1 MRGVQEVLAG
11 RYELLEVVGRGGM
24 GVVFRARDRV
34 LERVVAVKVLPAE
47 RAEDETFVARFER
60 EARAAAALN
69 HPNIAAVFDTG
80 HDGSTRFIVMEFVP
94 GSSLAERVRRD
105 GPLRPARAA
114 TIAAE
119 IAGALDAAHRAGIV
133 HRDVKPANMIVD
145 DDDAVKV
152 LDFGIARAASDSS
165 LTQTAM
171 VLGSAPYLAPEVARG
186 ERADARSDVYSLGCV
201 LYELLTGRPPF
212 TGEHAAAVLH
222 QQASATPRPPR
233 ELNARIP
240 KPLEGLVL
248 QMLAKSPRTRPQTA
262 RQVARTLLAH
272 AHGADPPAAP
282 PQGPPAAPTAPTRAI
297 RRRRPL
303 GGRTVALALLAAFV
317 CAGVAVVVLETSS
330 PRHRVGAARAA
341 HKSAVRP
348 DTAGAATPPTSTT
361 TQAPPP
367 ATTPPTSAPPT
378 IPSAA
383 AELTKLATQDLAA
396 GTIDQQAS
404 QQILARLQDILN
416 GNGNGSGNDAAH
428 KLEDF
433 SKQLDHLSQHGDIQP
448 AATPAITQAI
458 GNLRTALG
466 SAALPG
472 NDTAQNSPPGQAKA
486 HKPPKH

>member
-1 MRGVQEVLAG
+1 MPGVQEVLAG

-34 LERVVAVKVLPAE
+34 LGRVVAVKVLPAE

-80 HDGSTRFIVMEFVP
+80 HEGSTRFIVMELVS
-94 GSSLAERVRRD
+94 GSSLAARVRED

-114 TIAAE
+114 TIAAG
-119 IAGALDAAHRAGIV
+119 IAGALEAAHRAGII
-133 HRDVKPANMIVD
+133 HRDVKPANVIVD

-152 LDFGIARAASDSS
+152 LDFGIARAASDTS

-222 QQASATPRPPR
+222 QQTSVTPRAPR
-233 ELNARIP
+233 ELNPRIP
-240 KPLEGLVL
+240 RGLEGLLL
-248 QMLAKSPRTRPQTA
+248 QMLAKSPRARPQTA

-282 PQGPPAAPTAPTRAI
+282 PQDPPAAPTAPTRAL
-297 RRRRPL
+297 RRKRPL
-303 GGRTVALALLAAFV
+303 GRRAVALALLAALV
-317 CAGVAVVVLETSS
+317 CAGVVVLLLETSG
-330 PRHRVGAARAA
+330 PRHRVGAARTA
-341 HKSAVRP
+341 HKSAVRS
-348 DTAGAATPPTSTT
+348 DTARAATPPTSTT
-361 TQAPPP
+361 TQATPP
-367 ATTPPTSAPPT
+367 ASAPPT

-383 AELTKLATQDLAA
+383 ADLTRLAAQDVSA

-416 GNGNGSGNDAAH
+416 SYGNGNGNDTAH

-433 SKQLDHLSQHGDIQP
+433 SKQLEHLSQHGDIQP
-448 AATPAITQAI
+448 AAALAITQAI
-458 GNLRTALG
+458 GNLREALG
-466 SAALPG
+466 SAALAG
-472 NDTAQNSPPGQAKA
+472 NDTAQKPPPGQAKP

>member
-1 MRGVQEVLAG
+1 MPGVQEVLAG
-11 RYELLEVVGRGGM
+11 RYELLKVVGRGGM

-34 LERVVAVKVLPAE
+34 LGRVVAVKVLPAE
-47 RAEDETFVARFER
+47 RAQDETFIVRFER

-80 HDGSTRFIVMEFVP
+80 HEGSTRFIVMEFVP
-94 GSSLAERVRRD
+94 GSSLAERVRGD

-114 TIAAE
+114 TIAAG

-133 HRDVKPANMIVD
+133 HRDVKPANVIVD

-152 LDFGIARAASDSS
+152 LDFGIARAASDAS

-222 QQASATPRPPR
+222 QQASATPRAPR
-233 ELNARIP
+233 ELNPRIP
-240 KPLEGLVL
+240 KRLEGLVL
-248 QMLAKSPRTRPQTA
+248 QMLAKSPRARPQTA

-272 AHGADPPAAP
+272 ARGADPPAVP
-282 PQGPPAAPTAPTRAI
+282 PQDPPAAPTAPTRAI

-303 GGRTVALALLAAFV
+303 GGRTVALALLAALV
-317 CAGVAVVVLETSS
+317 CAGVAVVLLETSS

-341 HKSAVRP
+341 NKSVRP
-348 DTAGAATPPTSTT
+348 DIARAATPRTSTT

-367 ATTPPTSAPPT
+367 ATTTPASAPPT

-416 GNGNGSGNDAAH
+416 GYGNGNGNDTAH

-433 SKQLDHLSQHGDIQP
+433 SKQLEHLSQHGDIQP
-448 AATPAITQAI
+448 VATPAITQAI
-458 GNLRTALG
+458 ANLHAALG
-466 SAALPG
+466 SASLPG
-472 NDTAQNSPPGQAKA
+472 NDTAQTPPPGQSKP
-486 HKPPKH
+486 HKPPKR